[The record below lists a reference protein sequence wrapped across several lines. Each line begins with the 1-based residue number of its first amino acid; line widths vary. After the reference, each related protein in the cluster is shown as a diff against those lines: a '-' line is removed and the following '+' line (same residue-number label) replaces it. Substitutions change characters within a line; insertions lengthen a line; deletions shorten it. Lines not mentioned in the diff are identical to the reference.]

1 MTEDGYAVDSGVTRR
16 VQRPLRDE
24 RSDSTTLTG
33 RVYGQRGEQLD
44 LQVGMTGSAT
54 PGEQH
59 VPNHHPVVISDHRH
73 ERVSFGRGKQLGDQ
87 PWLDG

>member
-1 MTEDGYAVDSGVTRR
+1 MRQEGREAEARIVGGVTEDGYAVDSGVTRR

-59 VPNHHPVVISDHRH
+59 VPYHHPVVIATIDTS
-73 ERVSFGRGKQLGDQ
+73 G
-87 PWLDG
+87 